1 VPRPNIKESA
11 NFNLVV
17 RVKQAEESL
26 RIAYGETLSGGVP
39 DNVAAS
45 VRKAWDG
52 SRSVLEAIRV
62 ASVPDGKIVPF
73 PGKRLKRKR

>member
-1 VPRPNIKESA
+1 MRRATNKDSNIST
-11 NFNLVV
+11 LVLSLEL
-17 RVKQAEESL
+17 AEESL

-52 SRSVLEAIRV
+52 SRNALEAIRV
-62 ASVPDGKIVPF
+62 ASVQKGKIIPF
-73 PGKRLKRKR
+73 PGERMKRQR